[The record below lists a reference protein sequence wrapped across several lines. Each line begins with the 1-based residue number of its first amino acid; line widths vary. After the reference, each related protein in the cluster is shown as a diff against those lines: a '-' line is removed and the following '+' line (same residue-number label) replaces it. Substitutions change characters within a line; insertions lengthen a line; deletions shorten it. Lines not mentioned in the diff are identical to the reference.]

1 MLIGL
6 GHDIQR
12 VSEFENL
19 LALCEPG
26 LFFTEMETRHFGLQ
40 DQPLASLAATFSAK
54 EALFKALPQME
65 TFFWT
70 DIEVTHDEHGKPGY
84 WLHGRLGQIFFQS
97 GWRVC
102 LSISHSGEYVSTVA
116 LIATGGGAGFP

>member
-12 VSEFENL
+12 VSEFENVH
-19 LALCEPG
+19 ALRRPG
-26 LFFTEMETRHFGLQ
+26 LFFTERETRHISRQ
-40 DQPLASLAATFSAK
+40 DQPLVSLAATFSAK
-54 EALFKALPQME
+54 ESLFKALPRVRA
-65 TFFWT
+65 FFWT

-84 WLHGRLGQIFFQS
+84 WLHGRLGQIFSLS
-97 GWRVC
+97 GWQIC

-116 LIATGGGAGFP
+116 LIASGGISP